1 MIYSLKRG
9 EPKKGWVLIVHGLGE
24 HIGRYDKLIDMLVKE
39 GFGVIGF
46 DLPGHGKS
54 SGKRGNTTI
63 EDAVAIIDELT
74 KSVNRFTVFGHSLG
88 GLIAIRYTEL
98 RPQKVNNLVVS
109 SPALNIEMKSSQKAM
124 MSIFS
129 VLAPSLTVNNGI
141 NPNLLSR
148 NKSAIE
154 KYVSD
159 SLVHDRIS
167 VRLAKSMMKNIE
179 LAHEQAERIVCPVS
193 ILIGTDD
200 KVTLPDGAR
209 KFFDELK
216 TENKTLR
223 EFQGGYHELFED
235 PEHAESFYESIIH
248 YIKQY
253 NE

>member
-39 GFGVIGF
+39 GFCVIGF

-63 EDAVAIIDELT
+63 EDIVEIIDELT

-179 LAHEQAERIVCPVS
+179 LA
-193 ILIGTDD
+193 
-200 KVTLPDGAR
+200 
-209 KFFDELK
+209 
-216 TENKTLR
+216 
-223 EFQGGYHELFED
+223 
-235 PEHAESFYESIIH
+235 
-248 YIKQY
+248 
-253 NE
+253 